1 MTKDQA
7 IVFVICFSAAIILL
21 LKYYKYYQLKKKMIL
36 IKCKVT
42 DKTYRTG
49 YDKNTYIFYYDY
61 EYKNE
66 IYKESDSIRFKLLFN
81 PNIKDELNIYIN
93 PKKPEQAITPY
104 SILINNI
111 FLYISLA
118 LIFIPFLL
126 LI

>member
-1 MTKDQA
+1 MTKDQT
-7 IVFVICFSAAIILL
+7 IIFVICFTASFILL
-21 LKYYKYYQLKKKMIL
+21 FKYYKYYQLKRKMIL

-66 IYKESDSIRFKLLFN
+66 IYKESDAIRFKLLFN
-81 PNIKDELNIYIN
+81 PNIKDQLNIYIN
-93 PKKPEQAITPY
+93 PKKPEQAITPFNIRINRIFIY
-104 SILINNI
+104 LSITLII
-111 FLYISLA
+111 
-118 LIFIPFLL
+118 IPFLL